1 MKLTKTVLTLSLL
14 PLVGGLLP
22 SNARASEWD
31 KLSIVTFSSPVA
43 IPGRVLPAGTYRF
56 ELADLESS
64 RNVVRIF
71 SKDESQ
77 LFATFAAIR
86 IARIQ
91 PADKT
96 VIRFKEQTGN
106 NPQAI
111 QVWYYPDDLNGL
123 EFVYS

>member
-1 MKLTKTVLTLSLL
+1 MKLTKTALAVSLL
-14 PLVGGLLP
+14 PLVIGLLP
-22 SNARASEWD
+22 CNARATQWD
-31 KLSIVTFSSPVA
+31 KLSIITFSNPVA

-56 ELADLESS
+56 KLVDLESS

-96 VIRFKEQTGN
+96 VIKFKEQPADK
-106 NPQAI
+106 PQAI
-111 QVWYYPDDLNGL
+111 QVWYYPNDLNGL